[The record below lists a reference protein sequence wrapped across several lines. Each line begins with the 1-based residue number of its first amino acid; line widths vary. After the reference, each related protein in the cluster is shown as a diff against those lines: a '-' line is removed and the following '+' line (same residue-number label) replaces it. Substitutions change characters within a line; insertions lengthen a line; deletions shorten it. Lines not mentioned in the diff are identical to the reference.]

1 MTIENTKPFEGKT
14 CFVITP
20 IGGESTEIRREA
32 DGIIDEVLIPVLED
46 ELGFTVEVAHRVDT
60 SGSITQQVIQSVID
74 SDFAIC
80 NLATLN
86 PNVMYELALRHAARK
101 PVVTIA
107 PKGTSLPFDISDDRV
122 VFYKNDIAGANQL
135 KADLHPK
142 TIAAMEDETPDNP
155 VYRAIKS
162 GKVMQEVHAEGG
174 ANAAIFDAIEGLS
187 RKVDS
192 FQAKKTRTAWSLNDT
207 TVVRSASGKRIKK
220 LLITLEITRKDARA
234 LSDDDVIAVEE
245 TLSSTNLLDS
255 SLVSIRISEMESS
268 YIQIQL
274 RGNEMFKNQKEAI
287 ENCAVTIKEA
297 FDASVYTCK
306 LSP

>member
-1 MTIENTKPFEGKT
+1 MTTESTKPFEGKT

-20 IGGESTEIRREA
+20 IGGDNTDIRREA

-135 KADLHPK
+135 KADLLPK
-142 TIAAMEDETPDNP
+142 TIAAMADETPDNP

-174 ANAAIFDAIEGLS
+174 ANAAIFDAIDGLS
-187 RKVDS
+187 KKVESLQKKSGRGAARMVRLSEDS
-192 FQAKKTRTAWSLNDT
+192 IRVFKPDDEYFTPNEIKTLSELLNNLDTALNLNYSIGVSGAKHN
-207 TVVRSASGKRIKK
+207 V
-220 LLITLEITRKDARA
+220 EITFMSNNGLNSSADFNLGVVKQ
-234 LSDDDVIAVEE
+234 AV
-245 TLSSTNLLDS
+245 
-255 SLVSIRISEMESS
+255 
-268 YIQIQL
+268 
-274 RGNEMFKNQKEAI
+274 
-287 ENCAVTIKEA
+287 IKEL
-297 FDASVYTCK
+297 DRRGYLV
-306 LSP
+306 L